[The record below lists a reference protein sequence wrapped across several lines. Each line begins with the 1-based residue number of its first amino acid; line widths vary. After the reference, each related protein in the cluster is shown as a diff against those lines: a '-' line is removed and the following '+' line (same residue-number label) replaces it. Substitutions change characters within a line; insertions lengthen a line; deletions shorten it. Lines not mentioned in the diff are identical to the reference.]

1 MQTRY
6 RATAASSVLLLAA
19 SAGLAASG
27 GAAEASGTHHTSARA
42 AKSLTVTI
50 TSTKSGP
57 QLSTTTLRPGR
68 TLFKVV
74 RGGAGGSMQLLRI
87 RSGYS
92 LQKAGRDFGEAFS
105 GNTKAV
111 RRIDKYVVFYGGMAV
126 PAKGARP
133 NFWGTNVDRAGKYYV
148 LNLNGNRPPASFRA
162 EGAYQHRHLPAA
174 AGWIN
179 MATGPG
185 GSNQFKSPAN
195 DPHRGWIRTTNN
207 AHEPHF
213 VVLQHVKESTTK
225 KDVNDFIA
233 SGDPNSQPPW
243 ALRVSR
249 DTNVISPGH
258 NFVWKLRAPT
268 GKYLVTCF
276 WPSKVTGMPHFF
288 MGMFK
293 LLHLS

>member
-6 RATAASSVLLLAA
+6 RAAAASSVLLLAA

-27 GAAEASGTHHTSARA
+27 GAAEATGTHHTSARA
-42 AKSLTVTI
+42 AKSLTVKI

-57 QLSTTTLRPGR
+57 ELSTTMLRPGR

-74 RGGAGGSMQLLRI
+74 RGNAGGSMQLLRI

-92 LQKAGRDFGEAFS
+92 LKKAGRDFGAAFS
-105 GNTKAV
+105 GNTRAV
-111 RRIDKYVVFYGGMAV
+111 RRLDRYVVFYGGMDV
-126 PAKGARP
+126 PAKGANP
-133 NFWGTNVDRAGKYYV
+133 NLWGTNIDKAGKYYV
-148 LNLNGNRPPASFRA
+148 LNISKNQPPASFRA
-162 EGAYQHRHLPAA
+162 KGNYQHRHLPSAES
-174 AGWIN
+174 WIN

-185 GSNQFKSPAN
+185 GSNQFRSPAN
-195 DPHRGWIRTTNN
+195 VPHKGWIRTTNN

-213 VVLQHVKESTTK
+213 VVLQKVKESTTK

-233 SGDPNSQPPW
+233 SGNFNSQPSW
-243 ALRVSR
+243 ALRTSR
-249 DTNVISPGH
+249 ETNIISPGH

-268 GKYLVTCF
+268 GKYVVACF
-276 WPSKVTGMPHFF
+276 WPSKTTGMPHFF
-288 MGMFK
+288 MGMYK

>member
-1 MQTRY
+1 MQTSY
-6 RATAASSVLLLAA
+6 RTTAASSVLLLAA

-42 AKSLTVTI
+42 AKSLTVRI
-50 TSTKSGP
+50 TSTKSGVE
-57 QLSTTTLRPGR
+57 LSQTTLRPGR

-74 RGGAGGSMQLLRI
+74 RGNTGGSMQLLRI

-92 LQKAGRDFGEAFS
+92 LKKASRDFGQAFG
-105 GNTKAV
+105 GNTRAV
-111 RRIDKYVVFYGGMAV
+111 KRIDKYVVFYGGMPV
-126 PAKGARP
+126 PAKGAQP
-133 NFWGTNVDRAGKYYV
+133 NLWGTNIDKAGKYYV
-148 LNLNGNRPPASFRA
+148 LNLNRNLPPTAFRA
-162 EGAYQHRHLPAA
+162 KGAYQHRHLPAA
-174 AGWIN
+174 EGWIN

-185 GSNQFKSPAN
+185 GSNQFKSPAT
-195 DPHRGWIRTTNN
+195 DPHKGWIRTTNN

-213 VVLQHVKESTTK
+213 VVLNKVKESTTK

-233 SGDPNSQPPW
+233 NGNPNSNPPW
-243 ALRVSR
+243 ALPFSR

-258 NFVWKLRAPT
+258 NFVWKLRART

-276 WPSKVTGMPHFF
+276 WPSKTTGMPHFF